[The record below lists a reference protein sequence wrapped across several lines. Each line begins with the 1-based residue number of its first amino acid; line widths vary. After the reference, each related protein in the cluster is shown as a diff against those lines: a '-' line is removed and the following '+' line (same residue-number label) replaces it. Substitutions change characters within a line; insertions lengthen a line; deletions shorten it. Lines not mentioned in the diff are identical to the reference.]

1 MKRKSQMEKVLEL
14 LQKGYPVTP
23 MSALYAANCY
33 RLGARIFDLR
43 RKGYNI
49 VTDKSKG
56 YATYALEKEATIN
69 DTQT

>member
-23 MSALYAANCY
+23 MSALYKAGCY

-43 RKGYNI
+43 RKGHKI
-49 VTDKSKG
+49 TTDKSNG
-56 YATYALEKEATIN
+56 YAVYTLEKEAE
-69 DTQT
+69 

>member
-14 LQKGYPVTP
+14 LQKGQVTP

-56 YATYALEKEATIN
+56 YASYTLEKEV
-69 DTQT
+69 QE

>member
-1 MKRKSQMEKVLEL
+1 MKRKSQMEKVLEM
-14 LQKGYPVTP
+14 LQKGQVTP
-23 MSALYAANCY
+23 MSALYKAGCY

-56 YATYALEKEATIN
+56 YASYTLKEMEE
-69 DTQT
+69 